1 MQDPLADAETFKLD
15 SIGRVRELGRKPS
28 GYQEIEAQ
36 YMGIIK
42 VRADHSR
49 GLVEH
54 YAELDRSAEY
64 DGKDFDNMYMTS
76 FIQSLIDSGW
86 EVRPAFSEN
95 GWLEVDTLHDLK
107 TYEALAR
114 DGVLIKFYDPG
125 RSC

>member
-1 MQDPLADAETFKLD
+1 
-15 SIGRVRELGRKPS
+15 
-28 GYQEIEAQ
+28 
-36 YMGIIK
+36 
-42 VRADHSR
+42 
-49 GLVEH
+49 
-54 YAELDRSAEY
+54 
-64 DGKDFDNMYMTS
+64 MYMTS